1 MIIQKKKKRLAKMNN
16 KFGGFT
22 PSTQIQR
29 HIINLS
35 NKKCGFG
42 TLGINSLMNR
52 RQNLEK

>member
-1 MIIQKKKKRLAKMNN
+1 MNS

-52 RQNLEK
+52 RQNPEK